1 MKKKISFEAVITG
14 SFFAFLGLLT
24 AGSILLPHKAFSET
38 ENRYLARFPELTWE
52 TVKNGDFG
60 MDYETYL
67 SDHFPFRDTW
77 IGFQAAAEK
86 LLLKKEINGVFLGKD
101 GYLIEALYPEDLDPE
116 NCKKNLDTL
125 TDFSLQQAGLLGEAH
140 VRVLLA
146 PSSSEI
152 LTEKLPAHASP
163 LSQSSVT
170 DALKQ
175 AGLSPMLVPVKE
187 ALLEEKEA
195 FPLYYKTD
203 HHWTSHGAFTAYEA
217 WAESAGLTPFS
228 RSDFAIETVT
238 EDFSGT
244 ILSRLNIPAEPDS
257 IQLYKPKNEPEWS
270 VYYDGNSEPFHS
282 LYAMDALDTRDKYR
296 VFLDGN
302 HGFTRIVNPR
312 AEGTGKLLVIKDS
325 YAHSFVPFAALHF
338 PEVIMIDLRYFN
350 GKAGEL
356 IRTQNVTDVLIL
368 YQIPGFLKD
377 RNISRLR

>member
-24 AGSILLPHKAFSET
+24 AGSILMPRKAFSET

-270 VYYDGNSEPFHS
+270 VYYDGNSEPVHS
-282 LYAMDALDTRDKYR
+282 LYAMEALNTRDQYR

>member
-24 AGSILLPHKAFSET
+24 AGSILMPRKAFSET

-125 TDFSLQQAGLLGEAH
+125 TDFSLRQAGLLGEAH

-175 AGLSPMLVPVKE
+175 AGLSPMLVPAKE
-187 ALLEEKEA
+187 ALLEEKET

-270 VYYDGNSEPFHS
+270 VYYDGNSEPVHS